1 MKISKSLFNKKQ
13 SSENRLTL
21 GSKTLKSTANKAT
34 ECNIK
39 AGEFLQNDLF
49 SKNVNGCS
57 NITSSDC

>member
-39 AGEFLQNDLF
+39 AGEKS
-49 SKNVNGCS
+49 SK
-57 NITSSDC
+57 